1 MHYILYNNYI
11 RLAAKIIEK
20 HTSHEIQ
27 HRYTNKCTELQNRQY
42 QCVPA

>member
-1 MHYILYNNYI
+1 MYYILYINYI

-27 HRYTNKCTELQNRQY
+27 HGYTNKRNELQNRQY